1 MYKVKANC
9 FLYPEEPVIDLDSIV
24 VRDALAASFV
34 DVMRDAGEL
43 ALGYFRQGAKTSA
56 EVTTKPGGSPV
67 TEADFLVDRFLK
79 EKLEALVPA
88 AAWLSEETA
97 DTDARL
103 SNSLV
108 LIVDPI
114 DGTRAFVN
122 GDATWAIA
130 VGLIADG
137 RPIMGVIHA
146 PALKETYVA
155 TKGQG
160 AFLNGQPIAVSK
172 CPSIN
177 STARVS
183 GPSPLALSLNA
194 TGMQFSLQPKIPSLA
209 MRIARVASAHL
220 DAAFASEHAHD
231 WDIAAADLI
240 LNEAGGVLSSLQD
253 GPLIYNRSDTQHGLL
268 TAAPAQIHAQ
278 ITDAFRLIQATE
290 KKSQRTSH

>member
-1 MYKVKANC
+1 M
-9 FLYPEEPVIDLDSIV
+9 
-24 VRDALAASFV
+24 VRDARAASFV
-34 DVMRDAGEL
+34 DVMHDAGEL

-79 EKLEALVPA
+79 EKLAALVPE

-103 SNSLV
+103 SNNLV

-130 VGLIADG
+130 VGLVSAG
-137 RPIMGVIHA
+137 RPVLGVIYA

-160 AFLNGQPIAVSK
+160 AFLNGQAIAVSK
-172 CPSIN
+172 RPSIDAE
-177 STARVS
+177 ARVS
-183 GPSPLALSLNA
+183 GPSPLASNLHA
-194 TGMQFSLQPKIPSLA
+194 AGMQFALQPKIPSLA
-209 MRIARVASAHL
+209 MRIARVASGHL

-240 LNEAGGVLSSLQD
+240 LDEAGGILASLQD
-253 GPLIYNRSDTQHGLL
+253 GPLIYNRRDTRHGLL

-278 ITDAFRLIQATE
+278 INNAFRLVKAAELKAAARPQ
-290 KKSQRTSH
+290 